1 MKYSVVISLIGA
13 ILCQACKLSNKE
25 TIKADSSVAESKQT
39 TTLTG
44 GNQVKVEAPDAII
57 KTEQGYALP
66 RFDDGLAQSPIN
78 ILSDSTVKMGNK
90 EIAVKFNIEI
100 TAAENVGHTVQID
113 FKEGSTSM
121 AEGKTYQAVQFHF
134 HTPSEHLIDGMTFPM
149 EMHIVSI
156 LKDSNSAK
164 NPEFLVVALLFRM
177 GHENKFINEFLKAI
191 PAEENKKEILEPG
204 KVVFGD
210 LFNNIPKDVLGS
222 YYTYRGSFTT
232 PPYTE
237 SVEWIVR
244 KYILEASQEQIA
256 AIEKMEGDN
265 ARHVQ
270 ALYGRKVLTN

>member
-1 MKYSVVISLIGA
+1 MRHTFIMLLFG
-13 ILCQACKLSNKE
+13 ILLFQACKLSNKE
-25 TIKADSSVAESKQT
+25 TIKTDSLVAESKQT
-39 TTLTG
+39 TSLTG

-57 KTEQGYALP
+57 KSEQGYALP

-121 AEGKTYQAVQFHF
+121 AEGKTYQAKQFHF

-149 EMHIVSI
+149 EMHVVSV
-156 LKDSNSAK
+156 LEDTNSAK
-164 NPEFLVVALLFRM
+164 NPKYLVIALLFRM
-177 GHENKFINEFLKAI
+177 GHENKFINEFLKTI
-191 PAEENKKEILEPG
+191 PPEENKKEMLEPG
-204 KVVFGD
+204 KVVFKD
-210 LFNNIPKDVLGS
+210 LFNNIPKDELGS

-237 SVEWIVR
+237 SVE
-244 KYILEASQEQIA
+244 
-256 AIEKMEGDN
+256 
-265 ARHVQ
+265 
-270 ALYGRKVLTN
+270 